1 MNAKQIKAEAHALID
16 LATLLAPEAEGID
29 LEDKEYTPEQ
39 MAMLKDKLSHMR
51 RAIDLVNK
59 GLAQEWMRQDPDGD
73 QRVEVDNLTYY
84 LGYNSGWVF
93 QDGMSLPF
101 AKWLK
106 KQTAENIEAIVPD
119 RSLRLTP
126 MGDAKDTFLRKRR
139 TSESVTIKNTKP
151 KF

>member
-16 LATLLAPEAEGID
+16 LAVLLAPEAEGVD
-29 LEDKEYTPEQ
+29 LSDKEYTPQQ
-39 MAMLKDKLSHMR
+39 MAELKDRLSRMR
-51 RAIDLVNK
+51 KAIDVVNK
-59 GLAQEWMRQDPDGD
+59 GLATEWLAQDPEG
-73 QRVEVDNLTYY
+73 RVEVDELTYY

-93 QDGMSLPF
+93 QDDMSLPF

-106 KQTAENIEAIVPD
+106 KQTAETIEAIVPD

-126 MGDAKDTFLRKRR
+126 IGDARDTFFRKRR

-151 KF
+151 RF